1 MGPLQ
6 RGLAHARETAG
17 EHRPAKGQAISLS
30 IDNPYIGQQL
40 QRNFN
45 NIRVRSFILTG
56 APCLQPLK
64 WFVLAAKMCW
74 LPHGYRSAEV
84 SACGVCEAAPE
95 LGVPLPSCYLSGRP
109 PGVCGQAPRGK
120 TVVDRLRPSNEDIVK
135 AFRQATEDRQPVEA
149 QDAALD
155 TDEPAIA
162 GPVPLPKRRP
172 PPRP

>member
-1 MGPLQ
+1 VGPLQ

-95 LGVPLPSCYLSGRP
+95 LARRSAALLSSVRATPGGMWTGP
-109 PGVCGQAPRGK
+109 PGGNRC
-120 TVVDRLRPSNEDIVK
+120 
-135 AFRQATEDRQPVEA
+135 
-149 QDAALD
+149 
-155 TDEPAIA
+155 
-162 GPVPLPKRRP
+162 
-172 PPRP
+172 